1 MAINIEQIFERDVA
15 QLRGPTRLI
24 VSRLR
29 AAKMELPQ
37 KTVEHLVAAA
47 MESKHVIGVDQRTGV
62 VQGWS
67 FSVIDD
73 RERCKEG
80 MFGWVPFG
88 FEDDLG
94 PLDRSPAWSKLL
106 HTLSQRHLW
115 PRPGGLSCLQQRLWC
130 AVDRN
135 HGQHQQRRMAGD
147 GLGWWNS

>member
-37 KTVEHLVAAA
+37 KTVEHLVAA
-47 MESKHVIGVDQRTGV
+47 MESKHVIGVDQRTGI
-62 VQGWS
+62 VQGRL
-67 FSVIDD
+67 FSVFDD

-94 PLDRSPAWSKLL
+94 PLNRDPQLGPSYFTRFPNA
-106 HTLSQRHLW
+106 TLGQ
-115 PRPGGLSCLQQRLWC
+115 GLAGSCLQQRLWC
-130 AVDRN
+130 VVDRN
-135 HGQHQQRRMAGD
+135 YGQHQQRRMAGD